1 MRISGRKTMNN
12 YTVTYSKTAKK
23 QRKNIRE
30 AKLDKK
36 VLSMIERMMENP
48 YQYSDDFEILKG
60 DKKGLYSRRI
70 NLHHRI
76 VYSVDEEHREIFILS
91 LWSHYE
97 Y

>member
-1 MRISGRKTMNN
+1 MNN
-12 YTVTYSKTAKK
+12 YTVSYSKLAKK
-23 QRKNIRE
+23 QRKNLRE

-36 VLSMIERMMENP
+36 ALAIIEKMMIDP
-48 YQYSDDFEILKG
+48 YQYSDEFEILKG

-76 VYSVDEEHREIFILS
+76 VYSVDEEYREIFIIS